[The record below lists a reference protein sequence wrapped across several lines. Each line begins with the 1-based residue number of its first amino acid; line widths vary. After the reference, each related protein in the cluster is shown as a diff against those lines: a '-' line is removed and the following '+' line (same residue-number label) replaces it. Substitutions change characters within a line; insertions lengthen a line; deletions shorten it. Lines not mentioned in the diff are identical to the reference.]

1 MDGRF
6 VERKEKEEEE
16 RSASFRD
23 HGLRGCRIPGPGF
36 RPRFCADILS
46 YEIADIHRIS
56 IEMAADVAARQ
67 PLETGQ
73 LDPRPSCVRCSLS
86 ARLGSARSILQFY
99 TNFPHL
105 PRLHYYKGRGLSLR
119 RIRTRPFLLFLFSF
133 FFLSSSRSFSSP
145 FSPFIR
151 MCIRSCL
158 LDLGFFVSDDFSK
171 GEVIGKKKCQES
183 WNEIFA
189 SGLVSSRVV
198 QFFI

>member
-119 RIRTRPFLLFLFSF
+119 RIRTRPFLLFLF
-133 FFLSSSRSFSSP
+133 FSSLP
-145 FSPFIR
+145 LALFLLLSLRLYACAYGRACSTWGSLFR
-151 MCIRSCL
+151 M
-158 LDLGFFVSDDFSK
+158 
-171 GEVIGKKKCQES
+171 
-183 WNEIFA
+183 IF
-189 SGLVSSRVV
+189 RREK
-198 QFFI
+198 